1 MPNHL
6 LLYPMIDFETIGYR
20 QEVVSWQLKDICPY
34 CGCVLDS
41 TNKTV
46 DHIPSKALI
55 DKPYPANMAAIPC
68 CTSCNRRF
76 SLDEEYSSVLLECV
90 KQQSFDSN
98 VFSRE
103 SIKKTVLHTPSLLE
117 TVRRRVRF
125 ESEGRFSIAP
135 DDDRFKAV
143 LFKLVKAHLRFEDSM
158 FLIRDDS
165 IRLSF
170 NSIDNMPEPDV
181 TRFLTPFSATLLP
194 EVGSRALESVM
205 IIQDD
210 NTRQIRC
217 CSPWICYQKDTY
229 SFCVAATGDRV
240 KILLHGFLCVNAE
253 LFESTN

>member
-1 MPNHL
+1 MQDKCFVFPT
-6 LLYPMIDFETIGYR
+6 IDNNVLGHR
-20 QEVVSWQLKDICPY
+20 QEATPWQLKDICPY

-103 SIKKTVLHTPSLLE
+103 SIKRTVLHTPSLLE

-125 ESEGRFSIAP
+125 ESEDRFSIAP

-143 LFKLVKAHLRFEDSM
+143 LLKLVKAHLRFEDSM

-170 NSIDNMPEPDV
+170 DSIDNMPEPDV
-181 TRFLTPFSATLLP
+181 TRFLTPFSSTLLP

-205 IIQDD
+205 IIQED
-210 NTRQIRC
+210 NTRQIRY

-229 SFCVAATGDRV
+229 SFCVAATGDKV
-240 KILLHGFLCVNAE
+240 KILLHGFLCVSAE
-253 LFESTN
+253 LYESTN